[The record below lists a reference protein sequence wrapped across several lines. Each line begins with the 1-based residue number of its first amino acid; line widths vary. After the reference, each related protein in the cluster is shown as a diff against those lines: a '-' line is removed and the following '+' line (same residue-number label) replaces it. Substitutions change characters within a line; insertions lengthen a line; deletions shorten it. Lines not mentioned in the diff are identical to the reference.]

1 MNNSDTKKKL
11 IELWAKGWSVNR
23 IARELKAS
31 KPILIGWAV
40 TGQESKGSL

>member
-1 MNNSDTKKKL
+1 MKNSDTKEKF
-11 IELWAKGWSVNR
+11 IELRAKGWSVNR

-40 TGQESKGSL
+40 TGQKSTGSL